1 MEDVFKKY
9 WVIGIH
15 CTIVCKVLF
24 LYPPY
29 DLVTNPEGIVKTV
42 IAIPSVVDSYE
53 DSANSTSA
61 EKHFFNLVNCLTIGE
76 GGETEEDE
84 KSDDSFQT
92 ESNII
97 TVLKV
102 EDCDALNALL
112 CSTTIA
118 LFILFHSWK
127 SFLF

>member
-1 MEDVFKKY
+1 MFKKY
-9 WVIGIH
+9 CVIGIL
-15 CTIVCKVLF
+15 CTVVCKALF

-29 DLVTNPEGIVKTV
+29 DLVTNPKAIAKAV
-42 IAIPSVVDSYE
+42 IAIPSSVDSYE
-53 DSANSTSA
+53 DLANSA
-61 EKHFFNLVNCLTIGE
+61 LVEKNFFNLVNCLTIWE

-92 ESNII
+92 ENSVI

-102 EDCDALNALL
+102 QDCDALNSLL

>member
-1 MEDVFKKY
+1 MEKLFKKY
-9 WVIGIH
+9 CVIGIL
-15 CTIVCKVLF
+15 CTIVCKALF

-29 DLVTNPEGIVKTV
+29 DLATNPEANAKTV
-42 IAIPSVVDSYE
+42 IAIPSAVDNYE
-53 DSANSTSA
+53 DLANSTLT
-61 EKHFFNLVNCLTIGE
+61 EKHFFNPVNCLTIWE

-84 KSDDSFQT
+84 KSDDSFQSKNSIT
-92 ESNII
+92 

-102 EDCDALNALL
+102 EDCDALNSLL
-112 CSTTIA
+112 CSATIP